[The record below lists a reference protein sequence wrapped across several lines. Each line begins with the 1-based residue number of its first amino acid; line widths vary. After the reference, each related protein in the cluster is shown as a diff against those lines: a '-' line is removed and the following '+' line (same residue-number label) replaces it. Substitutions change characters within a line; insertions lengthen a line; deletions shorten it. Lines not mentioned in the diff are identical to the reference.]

1 MIKKRGQNVL
11 NTVPKLAYHPCQQ
24 ARWTEGRPPVRD
36 MDGLPRRFFVDQC
49 RKEAVLTLD
58 NLAGALKAIRSTLAL
73 HPSGVL
79 AVRHGL
85 KAEFHSNACS
95 PLRVPPPPVHLGGP

>member
-1 MIKKRGQNVL
+1 ML

-24 ARWTEGRPPVRD
+24 ARCTGGDAEHAEGRPPVRD
-36 MDGLPRRFFVDQC
+36 MDGLPRRSFVDQC

>member
-24 ARWTEGRPPVRD
+24 ARWAEGRTPVRD
-36 MDGLPRRFFVDQC
+36 MDGLLRRFFVDQC

-58 NLAGALKAIRSTLAL
+58 NLAGGLAL